1 MCPLPTFWVG
11 HVVHLAHSGFYGAM
25 LCMHCTSHGSVSV
38 TRQCSTKIAKHRI
51 TQTKPHYS
59 SESLVLCAKD
69 LREIR
74 PGLPPTGAPN
84 AGGVGQNRRLSTNSW
99 LYLENGTR

>member
-1 MCPLPTFWVG
+1 VPPANFLGGPCGAPGPLWI
-11 HVVHLAHSGFYGAM
+11 LRRAM
-25 LCMHCTSHGSVSV
+25 LCMHGTSHGSVSV